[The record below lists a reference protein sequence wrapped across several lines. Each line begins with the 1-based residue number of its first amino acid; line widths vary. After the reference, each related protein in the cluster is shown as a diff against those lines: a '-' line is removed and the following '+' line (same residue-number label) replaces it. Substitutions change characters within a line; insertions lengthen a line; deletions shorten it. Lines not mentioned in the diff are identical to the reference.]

1 MIESFENA
9 FQLIVAGGC
18 LIYSAIKAISNR
30 NRVWILLLFFY
41 AEIFLGNLYWQLYLI
56 FFNMSPIYS
65 FVSGFCWDVSFA
77 FMLLLVRY
85 YSKGSISIKKDPL
98 LLVIPV
104 FTAAMAVM
112 FMQWGDIAE
121 NIVTAVLMA
130 ALILRCVVGL
140 KEIAGKGAY
149 APAGKTGIY
158 EADRSS
164 AYLYRAILC
173 FCTANYL
180 SWIAS
185 TFFFEES
192 ITNPYYWFDT
202 AITISLVFFI
212 PALNRCDKSI
222 KETVE

>member
-30 NRVWILLLFFY
+30 SRVRILLLFFY
-41 AEIFLGNLYWQLYLI
+41 AEIFLGNLYWQLYLV

-65 FVSGFCWDVSFA
+65 FVSGFCWSVSFA
-77 FMLLLVRY
+77 FMLLLIKN
-85 YSKGSISIKKDPL
+85 YSKRRISVKKDPL

-112 FMQWGDIAE
+112 FMQWGDYTE
-121 NIVTAVLMA
+121 NIVTAVIMA

-140 KEIAGKGAY
+140 KTVAGKGAY

-158 EADRSS
+158 EADRSPRF
-164 AYLYRAILC
+164 LYRACLW

-180 SWIAS
+180 SWISS
-185 TFFFEES
+185 TFFFENS

-202 AITISLVFFI
+202 VITISLVFFI
-212 PALNRCDKSI
+212 PALNRCDKNI
-222 KETVE
+222 KEQVI